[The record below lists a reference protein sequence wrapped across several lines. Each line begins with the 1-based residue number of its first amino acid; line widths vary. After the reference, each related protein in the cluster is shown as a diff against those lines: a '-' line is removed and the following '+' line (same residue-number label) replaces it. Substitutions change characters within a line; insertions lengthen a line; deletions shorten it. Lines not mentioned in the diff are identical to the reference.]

1 MLTNK
6 GIVAGIVAAVLPV
19 SLAACASNESEKV
32 AGSPSSSG
40 HERPAA
46 PPAHAKPIKA
56 SLDITD
62 AHGAK
67 VTLDHIPDRVVCL
80 TGICD
85 DLLISL
91 GKKPVATTSPELLKD
106 KHFLGPE
113 EGSKIPVIKGG
124 FGSEDVGD
132 IASYKPD
139 LVIGLKGVH
148 DGLTAGVEK
157 IAPLW
162 NMQVDSVEDSVDY
175 LRDMA
180 ALLDKTAE
188 GEKEE
193 NAFYDALRQARQT
206 ADEKNLLQTK
216 VVSMY
221 TSSSGTGV
229 NTRNELLGELLANV
243 YAYPWDGKSDDP
255 MQAGQY
261 SVEEI
266 LKVNPQIA
274 FVQSFVFAPGDKT
287 LTEQWKDN
295 PVWKQVDAVKN
306 NKVHE
311 VNVGVWAEGRGPRSL
326 SVVLEQAL
334 DASR

>member
-1 MLTNK
+1 MKMTILTNK
-6 GIVAGIVAAVLPV
+6 RILSGILAAVLPV
-19 SLAACASNESEKV
+19 SLAACSSDESDKTP
-32 AGSPSSSG
+32 GSGSSSS

-46 PPAHAKPIKA
+46 PPAHAEPIKA

-62 AHGAK
+62 PHGAK
-67 VTLDHIPDRVVCL
+67 VALDHIPDRVVCL

-106 KHFLGPE
+106 KHYLGPE

-162 NMQVDSVEDSVDY
+162 NMQVDSVEDSVNY
-175 LRDMA
+175 LRNMA
-180 ALLDKTAE
+180 ALLDKTSE
-188 GEKEE
+188 GEKAE
-193 NAFYDALRQARQT
+193 NEFYDAVRDARHT

-243 YAYPWDGKSDDP
+243 MTTHGTVRATTPCKLANTRWRKSLRSIHKLRLSNHSSLHP
-255 MQAGQY
+255 VTKH
-261 SVEEI
+261 S
-266 LKVNPQIA
+266 
-274 FVQSFVFAPGDKT
+274 QSSGRTTQSGSKWT
-287 LTEQWKDN
+287 L
-295 PVWKQVDAVKN
+295 
-306 NKVHE
+306 
-311 VNVGVWAEGRGPRSL
+311 
-326 SVVLEQAL
+326 
-334 DASR
+334 